1 MKMPIFLFSTENRNI
16 VTKIKSCHRLE
27 RNMERGME
35 GRGGGVKNPGIDSY
49 ENAINGIA
57 MIAMRIEG

>member
-1 MKMPIFLFSTENRNI
+1 
-16 VTKIKSCHRLE
+16 
-27 RNMERGME
+27 MEKGME
-35 GRGGGVKNPGIDSY
+35 GREGGVKHLGIDSY

>member
-1 MKMPIFLFSTENRNI
+1 MPIFLFSTENRNI
-16 VTKIKSCHRLE
+16 VTKIKSCHPLE
-27 RNMERGME
+27 RNIKERGME
-35 GRGGGVKNPGIDSY
+35 GREGGVKHLGIDSY